1 MERLRSTIFIT
12 LMLGLAYAVSGWVSL
27 NISVPPY
34 YVSQVFLAAG
44 VALGAAMV
52 WGGRAAPGIWLGS
65 FLVQWLASG
74 MPRWVDW
81 SLTMM
86 VSPLAAT
93 TQAFLA
99 AYLARR
105 WTEYPGN
112 LDRARSTVLFM
123 LVVVPLIHI
132 LNASVSVPLLVRMQV
147 VAVPDAWFNW
157 WIWWQGDA
165 LGAALGT
172 PLMLVAFGQPAA
184 SWRPRWRTVLLP
196 MLMAMAVVLTAFAQ
210 ILSNEERARGQRF
223 EQEAAA
229 LTERLQR
236 RLDAQTDA
244 VMAVTRLKELTDGE
258 DANVFRATTTNWLSR
273 HAGTQNFGWSPWV
286 TDARRPAF
294 EQMGRELHTTL
305 GDVSRYEIRGRD
317 STGTTHTAP
326 QAGHYLP
333 ILFVEPLATNKAVL
347 GLDVLVLPATAK
359 AVQAALESGLP
370 QVTEGIRLVQET
382 GEQRGVVMYQAA
394 FRPSQD
400 GHGAKPVRGVVS
412 AVFRMDDV
420 LAAALDGVDPNRL
433 VICLLDPSAPVNNQ
447 RLSGPAGCADTR
459 TAGTSTARHFV
470 STPVNFGERQWRLH
484 VQAGPLFGRQE
495 RGWTTWGT
503 LTVSLVAVAML
514 GVFLI
519 VQTGQARRTEELV
532 IERTK
537 ELALSNEGLKQLALF
552 DPLTGLANRVHW
564 LNEAA
569 TALEAARRH
578 NDQLAVLFVD
588 LDHFK
593 DVNDSLGH
601 NVGDQL
607 LIAVAQRLQSCLRN
621 SDLMARQGGDEFVVL
636 LNRMTD
642 RQDAARVAAKMI
654 ETLAPVFP
662 LQGHDIQISVSV
674 GVALLDPDTQ
684 DVDTLL
690 RHADMAMYRAKNE
703 GRNGW
708 RVFVPEMEQGAA
720 QRLLVEGGL
729 RRAMAQNELL
739 LHYQPQVDCATGQVV
754 GVEALLRWQHPQWGL
769 VMPDRFVP
777 QAESSGQIDELG
789 SWVMR
794 RAMQQW
800 KTWRDAG
807 ITGLTMA
814 VNVSAMEFGRPSFVP
829 RLRELL
835 DETGADPDWMELEI
849 TETAL
854 MQALPELLERLG
866 DITRMGVRLSL
877 DDFGTGYSS
886 LGYLKRLPL
895 QSVKIDRSFIRD
907 VPGDKEDAAIVCAT
921 LSMARALGLQVVA
934 EGVELAEQREF
945 LAEQGC
951 SLIQG
956 WLVSRPMAAEAFE
969 AWWRARHQAPH
980 LGHRQV

>member
-1 MERLRSTIFIT
+1 MERLASKIWMTV
-12 LMLGLAYAVSGWVSL
+12 LLGLAYAVSGWLSL
-27 NISVPPY
+27 NISVPPF

-44 VALGAAMV
+44 IALGAAMV
-52 WGGRAAPGIWLGS
+52 WGHRAAPGIWLGS
-65 FLVQWLASG
+65 FVVQWLASG
-74 MPRWVDW
+74 QPSWTEW

-86 VSPLAAT
+86 LSPLAAVV
-93 TQAFLA
+93 QAFLA
-99 AYLARR
+99 AHLARR
-105 WTEYPGN
+105 WAGYPGD
-112 LDRARSTVLFM
+112 LDEARPTAWFM
-123 LVVVPLIHI
+123 LVVVPLVHAI
-132 LNASVSVPLLVRMQV
+132 NASVSVPLLVHMKV
-147 VAVPDAWFNW
+147 IAAPDAGFNW

-165 LGAALGT
+165 LGAVLVT

-184 SWRPRWRTVLLP
+184 SWRPRWKTVMLP
-196 MLMAMAVVLTAFAQ
+196 MLMALAVVVAAFSQ

-229 LTERLQR
+229 LAERLQR

-244 VMAVTRLKELTDGE
+244 VMSVARLKELTDVE
-258 DANVFRATTTNWLSR
+258 EPDVFRLTTSIWLAR

-286 TDARRPAF
+286 TDAKRPAF
-294 EQMGRELHTTL
+294 EQMGRELQAGL
-305 GDVSRYEIRGRD
+305 ADGARYEIRGRD
-317 STGTTHTAP
+317 GAGLTHTAP
-326 QAGHYLP
+326 RSAHYLP
-333 ILFVEPLATNKAVL
+333 ILFVEPLLSNQAVL

-359 AVQAALESGLP
+359 AVRAALDTGLP

-394 FRPSQD
+394 FSPRRQGEASKQ
-400 GHGAKPVRGVVS
+400 VRGVVS

-433 VICLLDPSAPVNNQ
+433 VICLMDPAAPVNNQ
-447 RLSGPAGCADTR
+447 RLSGPSDCSINRASGPT
-459 TAGTSTARHFV
+459 TPRHAV
-470 STPVNFGERQWRLH
+470 ATPVSFGERQWRLQ
-484 VQAGPLFGRQE
+484 VQSGPLFGQQE
-495 RGWTTWGT
+495 RGWTTWGM

-519 VQTGQARRTEELV
+519 VQTGHARRTEELV
-532 IERTK
+532 EERTQ
-537 ELALSNEGLKQLALF
+537 ELARSNEGLRQLALF
-552 DPLTGLANRVHW
+552 DPLTGLANRLHW
-564 LNEAA
+564 INEASK
-569 TALEAARRH
+569 ALEAARRH
-578 NDQLAVLFVD
+578 HDELAVLFVD

-607 LIAVAQRLQSCLRN
+607 LKAVAQRLQSCLRG

-636 LNRMTD
+636 LNRLTD
-642 RQDAARVAAKMI
+642 RNDAARVAGKMI
-654 ETLAPVFP
+654 EKLAPVFP

-708 RVFVPEMEQGAA
+708 RVFVPEMEQGAS

-739 LHYQPQVDCATGQVV
+739 LHYQPQVDCVTGQVV

-789 SWVMR
+789 TWVMR

-800 KTWRDAG
+800 KAWHDAG
-807 ITGLTMA
+807 ITGVTMA
-814 VNVSAMEFGRPSFVP
+814 VNVSAIEFGRPSFVP
-829 RLRELL
+829 RLRQLL
-835 DETGADPDWMELEI
+835 EETGADPDWMELEI

-907 VPGDKEDAAIVCAT
+907 VPDDKEDVAIVCAT

-934 EGVELAEQREF
+934 EGVEVMEQREF

-951 SLIQG
+951 SFIQG
-956 WLVSRPMAAEAFE
+956 WLVSRPMTPEAFE
-969 AWWRARHQAPH
+969 VWWRSRHASAT
-980 LGHRQV
+980 